1 MVTGIPSLNI
11 KQLDCKQGAV
21 RAVRFNADGN
31 YCLSGGSDRTV
42 KLWNPFRGSL
52 LQTYLGH
59 AGDVLDVR
67 GSCDN
72 ATLASASLDKSVVLW
87 DVTTA
92 KSSRKWRGHA
102 GAVQTVCFNEDSSVV
117 ISGSI
122 DCSVCCWDTRSR
134 ARDPVQALKEA
145 RDAVTSV
152 LATDHEIVTS
162 SLDGSVRRY
171 DLRMG
176 KMSKDT
182 LGCPATRVQ
191 LTRDGLCVLVSC
203 LGGLLRLLD
212 KTSGQSLQQ
221 FAGHKNAQFYLD
233 CCLSQDD
240 SHVYSGSED
249 GQVCCW
255 NLVEGSLVDRLKHPT
270 QAPVSSLSQ
279 HPSKAVLLTAT
290 RGLVYLWG
298 EPESVCKDSDAT
310 TSSIHDTAG
319 PSRLR

>member
-1 MVTGIPSLNI
+1 MVTGVPSLNI

-72 ATLASASLDKSVVLW
+72 ATVASASVDKSVVLW

-92 KSSRKWRGHA
+92 KSTRKWRGHA
-102 GAVQTVCFNEDSSVV
+102 GAVQAVCFNEDSTVV
-117 ISGSI
+117 ISGAI

-145 RDAVTSV
+145 RDAVDERASHRPRDRQFV
-152 LATDHEIVTS
+152 PRRFRA
-162 SLDGSVRRY
+162 SLRPPDG
-171 DLRMG
+171 
-176 KMSKDT
+176 
-182 LGCPATRVQ
+182 
-191 LTRDGLCVLVSC
+191 C

-240 SHVYSGSED
+240 SHVYSGS
-249 GQVCCW
+249 G
-255 NLVEGSLVDRLKHPT
+255 GRSG
-270 QAPVSSLSQ
+270 
-279 HPSKAVLLTAT
+279 VLL
-290 RGLVYLWG
+290 
-298 EPESVCKDSDAT
+298 EPGGRVRWST
-310 TSSIHDTAG
+310 G
-319 PSRLR
+319 

>member
-1 MVTGIPSLNI
+1 MVAGVPSLNI

-21 RAVRFNADGN
+21 RVVRFNADGN
-31 YCLSGGSDRTV
+31 YCLTGGSDRTV
-42 KLWNPFRGSL
+42 KLWNPIRGAL

-59 AGDVLDVR
+59 ARDVLDVR

-72 ATLASASLDKSVVLW
+72 AGIASVSSDKAVVLW

-92 KSSRKWRGHA
+92 KSTRKWRGHA

-122 DCSVCCWDTRSR
+122 DGSVCCWDTRSR
-134 ARDPVQALKEA
+134 ARDPLQALKEA

-152 LATDHEIVTS
+152 LASDHEIVSS
-162 SLDGSVRRY
+162 SLDGCVRRY

-176 KMSKDT
+176 KMCSDT

-191 LTRDGLCVLVSC
+191 MTRDGLCLLVSC

-221 FAGHKNAQFYLD
+221 FSGHKNAQFYLD
-233 CCLSQDD
+233 CALNQDD

-255 NLVEGSLVDRLKHPT
+255 NLVEGLLVERLRHPT
-270 QAPVSSLSQ
+270 EAPVSSLSQ
-279 HPSKAVLLTAT
+279 HPSKPVLLTAT

-298 EPESVCKDSDAT
+298 EVESVSKEPDAT
-310 TSSIHDTAG
+310 DT
-319 PSRLR
+319 

>member
-1 MVTGIPSLNI
+1 MVAGVPNLNI

-21 RAVRFNADGN
+21 RVVRFNADGN
-31 YCLSGGSDRTV
+31 YCLTGGSDRTV
-42 KLWNPFRGSL
+42 KLWNPTRGAL

-59 AGDVLDVR
+59 ARDVLDAR

-72 ATLASASLDKSVVLW
+72 SSIASVSSDKAVVLW

-92 KSSRKWRGHA
+92 KSTRKWRGHA

-122 DCSVCCWDTRSR
+122 DGSVCCWDTRSR
-134 ARDPVQALKEA
+134 ARDPLQALKEA

-152 LATDHEIVTS
+152 LASDHEIVSS

-176 KMSKDT
+176 KMSRDA

-191 LTRDGLCVLVSC
+191 MTRDGLCLLVSC

-221 FAGHKNAQFYLD
+221 FSGHKNTQFYLD
-233 CCLSQDD
+233 CALSQDD

-255 NLVEGSLVDRLKHPT
+255 NLVEGSLVERLRHPT
-270 QAPVSSLSQ
+270 EAPVSSLSQ
-279 HPSKAVLLTAT
+279 HPSKPVLLTAT

-298 EPESVCKDSDAT
+298 EAESVSKDSD
-310 TSSIHDTAG
+310 SKDT
-319 PSRLR
+319 